1 MNLLTIQEP
10 NTPSKKKIC
19 LGIDFGTTNSVV
31 SVVIDNKIEFI
42 KDENNKILIPT
53 LIHYDDDIKIF
64 GNNIKY
70 PKNITSISSIKR
82 NFLSKPEEK
91 IFINEKKVK
100 INSTEVASDF
110 FNYLKTLCDKKIKSE
125 VYDCILTVPAYY
137 DEKSR
142 SEIMRSALM
151 AGLNVKRLINEP
163 TSAAFAYGLEKK
175 KTGTFIVYDLGGGTF
190 DISILKLADGIFKV
204 LGTSGNPKLGG
215 DDFDILYA
223 KFLIKQNFDLDFN
236 LIDLKEKKNVIY
248 LCKSIKEKFNTEEF
262 FTKKITIKNQTKN
275 IKFKLNDFNKCI
287 NDLVNETVSISEKL
301 CDELKI
307 TDKMVDGIILVGG
320 STRCNLVL
328 KKLNEKFNTKIYNDT
343 DPDLVVSKG
352 ASFHGNDILNGSS
365 NLLLDVTPLSLG
377 IETMG
382 GLMEKVISRNTP
394 IPSIKEQ
401 TFTTY
406 ENGQTSIKIKVLQGE
421 RETSKNNT
429 LLGEFILS
437 GLKPKPAGIPRVT
450 VRFSVDA
457 DGILVITAIDDSSG
471 IKEDLVIKTNNNIG
485 IKDLRKIVES
495 SINNAEQDVNYRLLI
510 ETKIK
515 AKKLINEIKYFKKD
529 IERLCSKKNIESI
542 NKFIKMLK
550 NELSKNNKERI
561 EEIYSELNKETEKFA
576 EKKIDDEFKS
586 IVGQSTEDIAEK

>member
-1 MNLLTIQEP
+1 M
-10 NTPSKKKIC
+10 
-19 LGIDFGTTNSVV
+19 
-31 SVVIDNKIEFI
+31 
-42 KDENNKILIPT
+42 
-53 LIHYDDDIKIF
+53 
-64 GNNIKY
+64 
-70 PKNITSISSIKR
+70 
-82 NFLSKPEEK
+82 
-91 IFINEKKVK
+91 
-100 INSTEVASDF
+100 A
-110 FNYLKTLCDKKIKSE
+110 LK
-125 VYDCILTVPAYY
+125 
-137 DEKSR
+137 
-142 SEIMRSALM
+142 
-151 AGLNVKRLINEP
+151 
-163 TSAAFAYGLEKK
+163 KK